1 MRFSQEAVED
11 KVVEARRPLKL
22 LLSDH
27 KAKRYGLTKLVAVRR
42 MGRKDGGREIT
53 SSQGRT
59 REALAAW
66 PP

>member
-27 KAKRYGLTKLVAVRR
+27 KAKRYGLTKLVAVTR
-42 MGRKDGGREIT
+42 MGRKRFKNN
-53 SSQGRT
+53 
-59 REALAAW
+59 
-66 PP
+66 